1 VVVVLVVVPATV
13 ALVVVVPAT
22 VALVVVLPATV
33 ALVVVVPATVAL
45 VVVVPATVAL
55 VKVALLPLLLFCILL
70 RTPRA
75 DDDADA
81 DAAHDEAQQARSA
94 IVAVVEGIL
103 IAREYCAPLG
113 SRCSDTRVDTGWDV
127 R

>member
-1 VVVVLVVVPATV
+1 
-13 ALVVVVPAT
+13 

-33 ALVVVVPATVAL
+33 ALVVVVLVVVPATVAL